1 MSALLSRT
9 EGPILILTMNRPRAM
24 NAISPEM
31 ACRLAD
37 AFTAFDR
44 DDALRVCVL
53 TGAGDRAF
61 CSGGDLATMLPLLTG
76 ARAAETE
83 WDRRVLEE
91 PEVMDR
97 SALRRFR
104 LEKPVI
110 SAINGHCLAGGF
122 ETMLAT
128 DIRLSVPEARFGLPE
143 ARHALIPFA
152 GALVR
157 LPREL
162 PRPLAMELL
171 LAGGTITADRAAG
184 MGLVNRILPPEELMP
199 EAMRLASRIAA
210 NGPLAVRAIKRTV
223 LGSSGL
229 TLDEG
234 YDLEDAAR
242 AEVLGSEDAREGPR
256 AFMEKRS
263 PVYEGR

>member
-1 MSALLSRT
+1 MSALLTRT
-9 EGPILILTMNRPRAM
+9 EGPVLILTMNRPQAM

-37 AFTAFDR
+37 AFTAFDA

-61 CSGGDLATMLPLLTG
+61 CSGGDLETMLPLLTG
-76 ARAAETE
+76 ARPPETD
-83 WDRRVLEE
+83 WDRRVLDE

-97 SALRRFR
+97 SALRRFT
-104 LEKPVI
+104 LDKPVI

-128 DIRLSVPEARFGLPE
+128 DIRISVPGARFGLPE

-157 LPREL
+157 LPRQL
-162 PRPLAMELL
+162 PQPLAMELL
-171 LAGGTITADRAAG
+171 LAGGTITAERAAG
-184 MGLVNRILPPEELMP
+184 IGLVNRILPPEELMP
-199 EAMRLASRIAA
+199 EALRLAARIAA

-223 LGSSGL
+223 LGASGR

-234 YDLEDAAR
+234 YELEDAAK

>member
-9 EGPILILTMNRPRAM
+9 DGPVLILTMNRPQAM

-97 SALRRFR
+97 SALRR
-104 LEKPVI
+104 
-110 SAINGHCLAGGF
+110 
-122 ETMLAT
+122 
-128 DIRLSVPEARFGLPE
+128 
-143 ARHALIPFA
+143 
-152 GALVR
+152 
-157 LPREL
+157 
-162 PRPLAMELL
+162 
-171 LAGGTITADRAAG
+171 
-184 MGLVNRILPPEELMP
+184 
-199 EAMRLASRIAA
+199 
-210 NGPLAVRAIKRTV
+210 
-223 LGSSGL
+223 
-229 TLDEG
+229 
-234 YDLEDAAR
+234 
-242 AEVLGSEDAREGPR
+242 
-256 AFMEKRS
+256 
-263 PVYEGR
+263 